1 MKKTYHLCL
10 SAGDEV
16 MFRDRE
22 DYNRGFN
29 CFAIALYKTG
39 STGLVESFMSNHCH
53 LMIQTEDPSAFMHT
67 MRMPY
72 SKYFNNKYSRD
83 GSLGEKYHFCLE
95 ISGLYHHIAAMSY
108 VLRNP
113 LHHGVSP
120 IPYAYPFSS
129 ANVIFQEEMGKTST
143 DKILPAKHFH
153 RFIGKR
159 AEYPDHYKMNETGV
173 FLRETVLDVVQV
185 ENMFVTP
192 RNFNYHM
199 GRRTNEEWMKEQEK
213 DNNES
218 DPICL
223 GTIEKG
229 IPMTTLEQMLVYETG
244 RSDYRKISDID
255 LCMDID
261 RNILPKF
268 NRHSVYQLS
277 QNEKRKIAEQLC
289 RAYRLPESQ
298 IRRCLAM

>member
-1 MKKTYHLCL
+1 
-10 SAGDEV
+10 
-16 MFRDRE
+16 
-22 DYNRGFN
+22 
-29 CFAIALYKTG
+29 
-39 STGLVESFMSNHCH
+39 
-53 LMIQTEDPSAFMHT
+53 

-72 SKYFNNKYSRD
+72 SKFFNNKYHRE
-83 GSLGEKYHFCLE
+83 GQLGEKYHFCLE

-120 IPYAYPFSS
+120 IPYAYSFSS
-129 ANVIFQEEMGKTST
+129 ANVIFQKEMGKTQT
-143 DKILPAKHFH
+143 DKILPSKYFH

-159 AEYPDHYKMNETGV
+159 AEYPDHYKMSEEGV

-218 DPICL
+218 NPIGL
-223 GTIEKG
+223 ESIEKG
-229 IPMTTLEQMLVYETG
+229 ISMTTMDQMLIYETG

-261 RNILPKF
+261 KNILPKYKS
-268 NRHSVYQLS
+268 HSIYQLS
-277 QNEKRKIAEQLC
+277 HNEKKQIAEQLY